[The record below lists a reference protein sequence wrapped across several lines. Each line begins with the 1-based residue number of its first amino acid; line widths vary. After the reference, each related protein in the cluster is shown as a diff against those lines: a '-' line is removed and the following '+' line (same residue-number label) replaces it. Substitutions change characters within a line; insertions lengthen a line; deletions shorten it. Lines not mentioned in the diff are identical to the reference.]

1 MVGLG
6 LAHLKKRAMY
16 VGSLSGQPNLVG
28 SSPDGWPGLAQYNN
42 NNNNMKNSKKFQGLF
57 QNICDFLACFFNNFA

>member
-6 LAHLKKRAMY
+6 LAHLKKRAMS
-16 VGSLSGQPNLVG
+16 VGSLSGQPNPVG

-42 NNNNMKNSKKFQGLF
+42 NNNNMKK
-57 QNICDFLACFFNNFA
+57 